1 MTLQELKADLGTSLD
16 DIEAWLAQNAPG
28 GSPPAGSEVSLNWL
42 CMRLANWADELNSL
56 KATFMFEDPAAYAQ
70 AHREWK
76 RVLKIRKKL
85 LHATIREQDADLTA
99 AMQRFAGAAPG
110 LIGISQRSRD
120 QVPKQEYAGQ
130 DDRPR
135 GRRLD
140 VGVRQPGMHRPHGQ
154 LHREGGEEGQP

>member
-1 MTLQELKADLGTSLD
+1 MTLQELKAELGTSLD

-99 AMQRFAGAAPG
+99 AMQRFAGAAG
-110 LIGISQRSRD
+110 GIDRIVAQTADDLERLRKVSRGVSYAV
-120 QVPKQEYAGQ
+120 QVGSALYAVI
-130 DDRPR
+130 RA
-135 GRRLD
+135 L
-140 VGVRQPGMHRPHGQ
+140 
-154 LHREGGEEGQP
+154 